1 MRVALVVAVL
11 LLAACGP
18 EPLSQSA
25 ETGQKLSV
33 QVGQM
38 LDLKL
43 QTIGPGEY
51 ASPPEISSAA
61 VQFLEMSY
69 IGPPVPAGPT
79 QRFRFRAMRPGLAII
94 AFRHTDQ
101 NPIVKDTVEVR

>member
-1 MRVALVVAVL
+1 MKATLILAALWL
-11 LLAACGP
+11 SACGP
-18 EPLSQSA
+18 EPLSQGDMS
-25 ETGQKLSV
+25 GNRFSV
-33 QVGQM
+33 NVGQR

-51 ASPPEISSAA
+51 ATPPEVSSAA

-94 AFRHTDQ
+94 AFRHTGQ
-101 NPIVKDTVEVR
+101 NPMVKDTVKVR